1 MRFGGGWAVAIKNAK
16 RRQGVPAGNR
26 GAFAITGAS
35 SFLGKR
41 LVLALTEDTKIRKRI
56 LALDIHRPVLS
67 TERMDFCRV
76 DLTKPGADNGIAEI
90 FRDHACDTVIH
101 LAFFHGP
108 KRDESYAHELEVSGT
123 MRLLDACSSAGVRK
137 IIIAGTT
144 GVYGASSKNPGLLKE
159 NHRLDGNKD
168 YRYIR
173 DKIEV
178 ENLAERYRDTH
189 PGAIVT
195 VLRLGTILGP
205 RARNTAAKYFNHL
218 FVPTLIGYDP
228 LMQFLHEEDA
238 VRALVAAVEKNCSG
252 AYNIVGEGVLPL
264 STIISLMGK
273 VNLPLANTIAYP
285 LASAF
290 WFFNAAEA
298 PGAHLDYIRYPCL
311 ADGRR
316 AKRDL
321 QFMPRF
327 STREATLGFAGSK
340 RLRKI
345 RLDSGSSL

>member
-1 MRFGGGWAVAIKNAK
+1 MARKKADRK
-16 RRQGVPAGNR
+16 QSVPAGNR
-26 GAFAITGAS
+26 GALAITGGS
-35 SFLGKR
+35 SFLGKQI
-41 LVLALTEDTKIRKRI
+41 VLALSEDIKIRKRI
-56 LALDIHRPVLS
+56 LALDIHKPVLA

-76 DLTKPGADNGIAEI
+76 DLTKPGSDDSIAET

-108 KRDESYAHELEVSGT
+108 RRDESYAHELEVTGT
-123 MRLLDACSSAGVRK
+123 MRLLDACSRAGVRK

-144 GVYGASSKNPGLLKE
+144 GVYGASPKNPGLLKE
-159 NHRLDGNKD
+159 NHRLDGNKN

-178 ENLAERYRDTH
+178 ENLAERYRDAH

-205 RARNTAAKYFNHL
+205 RARNTAAEYFNHL
-218 FVPTLIGYDP
+218 FVPTLMGYDP

-238 VRALVAAVEKNCSG
+238 VRAFITAVEKNCSG

-264 STIISLMGK
+264 STVISLMGK
-273 VNLPLANTIAYP
+273 VKLPLANMIAYP
-285 LASAF
+285 LASAL

-316 AKRDL
+316 AMRDL
-321 QFMPRF
+321 QFKPRF
-327 STREATLGFAGSK
+327 STREATLGFAGGK

-345 RLDSGSSL
+345 RPASGSSL